1 MLFRS
6 ALVGMVVGAVT
17 VIVWKNFFGET
28 GIYEIIPGFA
38 FAFVSIVVVS
48 LLGKAPNANVTSRF
62 EQAEEIYARDMK

>member
-1 MLFRS
+1 MTLNG

-17 VIVWKNFFGET
+17 VIVWKNFLLKQ
-28 GIYEIIPGFA
+28 
-38 FAFVSIVVVS
+38 VSTKLFQVSHLHLSALVVS